1 MTDFYDSDVIG
12 DYDID
17 EVAEIVGDMDEE
29 ELAGV
34 IGELVGARRGQRR
47 RARRHGFVPRS
58 SLDSSHNSKAAALRN
73 ALNAAQA
80 RQSVS
85 ASVPQTM
92 GRQIVSTNQRQ
103 QICPFVEQASIA
115 AGSAFI
121 LTSTVQ
127 KAIQLTNIITQ
138 QVIAASGAD
147 ASGYVSFT
155 DVKIGTSSQLA
166 ASGTIPSSLF
176 SNTSFQT
183 NLELT
188 PASTGQQVQLVGSV
202 AAAATGP
209 ITIRG
214 AGMGIAALA
223 D

>member
-1 MTDFYDSDVIG
+1 MTEFFDMDSDVIG
-12 DYDID
+12 DFDVD
-17 EVAEIVGDMDEE
+17 EVAEIVGQMSEE

-34 IGELVGARRGQRR
+34 IGELVGARRGLQR
-47 RARRHGFVPRS
+47 RARRHGFVPTQNS
-58 SLDSSHNSKAAALRN
+58 SNRKANALRS
-73 ALNAAQA
+73 ALSAAQA

-85 ASVPQTM
+85 SAVPQTM

-115 AGSAFI
+115 AGSAFT
-121 LTSTVQ
+121 LTATVQ
-127 KAIQLTNIITQ
+127 KAIQLMNIITQ
-138 QVIAASGAD
+138 QVIAASGVD

-155 DVKIGTSSQLA
+155 DVKVGTSSQLA

-176 SNTSFQT
+176 ANTSFQT